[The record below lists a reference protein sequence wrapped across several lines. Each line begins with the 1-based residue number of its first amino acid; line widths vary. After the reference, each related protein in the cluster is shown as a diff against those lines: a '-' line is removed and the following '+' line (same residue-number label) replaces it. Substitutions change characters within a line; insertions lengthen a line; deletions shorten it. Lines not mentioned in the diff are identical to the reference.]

1 MSQGANKLS
10 LDAAIPGLE
19 DLDGVFSLSV
29 GVMDGATNVETGAQV
44 AEYAIYNEF
53 GTKRIPARPAMR
65 ATLDANADRYVD
77 GLGNMLI
84 SGTDP
89 ETALDTL
96 AQVVE
101 GDIKRNIAEWQSPPN
116 APATVAR
123 KGFNAPLKETGAYEQ
138 AITSRVDKE

>member
-19 DLDGVFSLSV
+19 DLDGVVSLSV
-29 GVMDGATNVETGAQV
+29 GVMDGATNVESGAQV
-44 AEYAIYNEF
+44 ADYAIYNEY

-77 GLGNMLI
+77 GLGTLLM
-84 SGTDP
+84 SGMDP

-96 AQVVE
+96 AQVME
-101 GDIKRNIAEWQSPPN
+101 GDIKKNIAEWQQPPN
-116 APATVAR
+116 APGTVAR
-123 KGFNAPLKETGAYEQ
+123 KGYNAPLKETGAYEH

>member
-19 DLDGVFSLSV
+19 DLDGVVSLSV
-29 GVMDGATNVETGAQV
+29 GVMDGATNVESSAQV
-44 AEYAIYNEF
+44 ADYSIYNEY

-65 ATLDANADRYVD
+65 TTLDINADRYVD
-77 GLGNMLI
+77 GLGTLLM
-84 SGTDP
+84 SGMDP
-89 ETALDTL
+89 ETAMDTL
-96 AQVVE
+96 AQQME
-101 GDIKRNIAEWQSPPN
+101 GDIKKMIAEWQQPPN

-123 KGFNAPLKETGAYEQ
+123 KGYNAPLKETGAYEH